1 MHGGEAPG
9 IGRRVAA
16 GLSLVLAGLLFVFAL
31 VLAIVNA
38 PLLLVAWLGMA
49 VGMFAISFGLS
60 SMGVRRFVWQTVAVV
75 GGLIVVVSL
84 VWMALSSFFLF
95 AAIIVVAIGIGV
107 LGSFALHESAP
118 TLGNLDATHP
128 VLFVNPKSGG
138 GKATEANIADIAR
151 ARGIEV
157 VMLER
162 GDDLTELA
170 REAIKDGADAL
181 GVAGGDGSLGYV
193 AIAAIEAGIPFI
205 CIPAGTRNHF
215 ARDLG
220 LDRADIVGA
229 LDAFGGE
236 LRSIDYAT
244 VNGRAYLNVASM
256 GVYAETVSDPAYRDA
271 KIATARETLRSIKQ
285 SEERFD
291 LRFVDADG
299 ERHPSADII
308 MVSVGRYHVTG
319 TLSDI
324 GKRSRMDSGGLS
336 VLVLDA
342 SEPAAAIEMA
352 TLSVAGAMNRYPGWF
367 QWKTTSFE
375 VDSDSPVPVG
385 IDGETVSLEPPLR
398 FVIHPGSLTI
408 AVPHGTPYGP
418 KVSPLSTRGGLGNL
432 WSVVRG
438 RRFD

>member
-9 IGRRVAA
+9 VERRVAA
-16 GLSLVLAGLLFVFAL
+16 GLSLVLVGLLFIFAL
-31 VLAIVNA
+31 MLAIGN
-38 PLLLVAWLGMA
+38 PPSLLVAWLGMA

-60 SMGVRRFVWQTVAVV
+60 STGVRRLMWQIVSLV

-95 AAIIVVAIGIGV
+95 MAIIVVASSIGF
-107 LGSFALHESAP
+107 LGSFALRQSPP
-118 TLGNLDATHP
+118 TQGDLVATHP

-138 GKATEANIADIAR
+138 GKATDANIAEIAR
-151 ARGIEV
+151 GRGIESTV
-157 VMLER
+157 LER
-162 GDDLTELA
+162 GDDLTEMA
-170 REAIKDGADAL
+170 RQAIQGGADVV
-181 GVAGGDGSLGYV
+181 GMAGGDGSLGYV
-193 AIAAIEAGIPFI
+193 AAAAIEAGVPFI

-229 LDAFGGE
+229 LDAFHGE
-236 LRSIDYAT
+236 LRSIDCAT
-244 VNGRAYLNVASM
+244 VNGHGYLNVASM
-256 GVYAETVSDPAYRDA
+256 GVYAETVSDPGYRDA

-291 LRFVDADG
+291 LRFADMDG
-299 ERHPSADII
+299 NHHPSADII
-308 MVSVGRYHVTG
+308 MVSVGRYHITG

-324 GKRSRMDSGGLS
+324 GKRSRMDSGSLS

-342 SEPAAAIEMA
+342 PEPSAAVEMA
-352 TLSVAGAMNRYPGWF
+352 TLSIAGAMDRYPGWF
-367 QWKTTSFE
+367 QWEATSFE
-375 VDSDSPVPVG
+375 VDSDSPVPIG

-398 FVIHPGSLTI
+398 FALHPGSLTI

-418 KVSPLSTRGGLGNL
+418 KVNPLSKRGGLQSL

-438 RRFD
+438 RHFD